1 MTKAQRGRHLE
12 DIITKIK
19 SLGFTIDRWGNF
31 KREVGDKVYRF
42 KLQKTSLRY
51 ERKMGKDWLNI
62 VSDYFSNI
70 TIIGDGIEIK
80 GKIVK

>member
-1 MTKAQRGRHLE
+1 MTKRQRGNHLE

-19 SLGFTIDRWGNF
+19 SIGFTIDRWGNF

-42 KLQKTSLRY
+42 KVQKVSLRY
-51 ERKMGKDWLNI
+51 ELKVGKDWMNV

-70 TIIGDGIEIK
+70 TVSEDGIEIK
-80 GKIVK
+80 GKVIK